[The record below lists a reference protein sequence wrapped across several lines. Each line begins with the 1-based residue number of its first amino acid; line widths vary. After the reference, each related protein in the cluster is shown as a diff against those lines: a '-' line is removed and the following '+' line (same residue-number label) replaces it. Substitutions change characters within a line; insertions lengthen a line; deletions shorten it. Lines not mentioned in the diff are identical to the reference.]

1 LVYDLGGGTFDISII
16 KIKDGSSFDVLA
28 VAGDDHLGGEDF
40 DNRLVNH
47 FAIEF
52 QRQHKTDLRNNQKSL
67 QRLRLACERAKRTL
81 SSTSEATIDI
91 DTLYDGKD
99 FCAFITRGR
108 FELLCMDLFASTIIP
123 VEQALRDACLS
134 KNQINEIV
142 MVGGSTRIPK
152 IQKLLSD
159 FFDEKKINFTINPDE
174 AVAYGAAVQAAIL
187 TNVYCSHIQSIQLF
201 DILPLSLGIATGM
214 EKFMSKIIQKQSKIP
229 CKGTKFFVT
238 KFDNQTEMEISVFE
252 GDRKM
257 TADNN
262 FIGEFILKNLTSAP
276 RGLTEAIVTF
286 DLNADGILEVTAK
299 EVGTE
304 NMQKIQIDRNNSNL
318 TKSDVDRMLADAIK
332 YKEIDKKHSERI
344 SARRELDDYILK
356 HERAIA
362 DKNKDK
368 EIAYFQK
375 NKIKVRCSKEL
386 KWLNDSVNA
395 KKEILEQRLQ
405 QLKQYFD
412 GLKIDI

>member
-91 DTLYDGKD
+91 DALYDGKD

-123 VEQALRDACLS
+123 VEKALKDARLS
-134 KNQINEIV
+134 NNQIDEIV

-152 IQKLLSD
+152 IQKLLTD

-201 DILPLSLGIATGM
+201 DVLPLSLGISIGLDKNMRT
-214 EKFMSKIIQKQSKIP
+214 IIPKQSKIP
-229 CKGTKFFVT
+229 CKNSIYGQTL
-238 KFDNQTEMEISVFE
+238 FDNQSALRIVVFE
-252 GDRKM
+252 GERKM
-257 TADNN
+257 TVDNN
-262 FIGEFILKNLTSAP
+262 YLGEFRLTNLTSAA
-276 RGLTEAIVTF
+276 RGLTEAIITF

-299 EVGTE
+299 EVGKE
-304 NMQKIQIDRNNSNL
+304 NIQQIQIDRNNSNL

-332 YKEIDKKHSERI
+332 YQEIDKKHSERI
-344 SARRELDDYILK
+344 NARHDLDEYILK

-362 DKNKDK
+362 DDNKNSTL
-368 EIAYFQK
+368 ANSQK
-375 NKIKVRCSKEL
+375 NKIKLRCSKEL
-386 KWLNDSVNA
+386 EWLNDSVNA
-395 KKEILEQRLQ
+395 EKEILDQRLQ